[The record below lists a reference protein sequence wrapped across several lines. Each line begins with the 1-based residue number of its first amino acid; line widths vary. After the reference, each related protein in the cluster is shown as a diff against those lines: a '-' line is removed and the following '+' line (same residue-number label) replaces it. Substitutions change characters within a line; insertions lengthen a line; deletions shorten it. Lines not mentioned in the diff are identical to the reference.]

1 MEILVWHDLSSSQ
14 AHLFGRNLESQ
25 ILLYSKSWKRPTPSF
40 QSTVQNSLFK
50 SVTGDNGG

>member
-25 ILLYSKSWKRPTPSF
+25 ILLYSKIWKRPTPSF